1 MARLF
6 IQTIWLL
13 LLPPVNWNFNN
24 SKTYSPVPIVQ
35 QKTSTQGFG
44 QRIKANGFQ
53 NRRIL
58 SPKATAHEIT
68 QSFDKDKLQA
78 IKTVVIDAGHG
89 GYDPGTSGKYTKE
102 KTIALAIA
110 LKLEKSLQ
118 AEHPEVKFILT
129 RNKDVFIPLH
139 ERAKIANDAKADLF
153 ISIHCNAI
161 SGSTATAGTETYV
174 LGNHRL
180 EDNLQIAMRENSSI
194 LFEQDYESIYNFDP
208 NSPEGYIIMS
218 MYQDVYQEQSIKFA
232 QKVEDQMKDIGSK
245 KSRGVKQAGFIVLKE
260 TAMPSVLIETG
271 FLTNKNDETY
281 LRSALGQ
288 QEIANKIADAFDAY
302 NQEII
307 YLTRAGKSTKAIP
320 NPTPQTVSPAEA
332 NPIVKSTKT
341 EQQAEQ
347 LVSEFRAKSGQTDV
361 KPVEVSSSGASAV
374 QIKVQLAASTKRL
387 ELNVEPWSNVNGA
400 IEVVQEGGFYKYLI
414 GNYHSAAEAEKQ
426 RLDYHRLGFTG
437 AFTVYYLKGKRIK
450 QSEAKALL
458 NQ

>member
-13 LLPPVNWNFNN
+13 LLPPINWNFNN
-24 SKTYSPVPIVQ
+24 SKTYSSVPIVQ
-35 QKTSTQGFG
+35 QKASAQGFG

-110 LKLEKSLQ
+110 LKLEKSLKAQ
-118 AEHPEVKFILT
+118 HPEVKFILT

-281 LRSALGQ
+281 LQSALGQ

-307 YLTRAGKSTKAIP
+307 YLTRSGQSTKAIP
-320 NPTPQTVSPAEA
+320 NPTPQTVNAPES
-332 NPIVKSTKT
+332 NPLVKSTKT

-347 LVSEFRAKSGQTDV
+347 LVSDFRAKSGQTDA
-361 KPVEVSSSGASAV
+361 KSVEVSKAASSAV
-374 QIKVQLAASTKRL
+374 QIKVQLAASTKPFDL
-387 ELNVEPWSNVNGA
+387 TIEPWSNVNGA
-400 IEVVQEGGFYKYLI
+400 VEEVQEGGFYKYLI
-414 GNYHSAAEAEKQ
+414 GNFSSAADAEIK

-437 AFTVYYLKGKRIK
+437 AFTVYYHNGKRIN